1 MIIDQNL
8 KVLMDGLYDPNS
20 NLSLLR
26 MPAVRSPLMKIIWDK
41 VTEDWQVFSNH
52 PDDHWWHN
60 VMLIIIL
67 PSIKHS
73 PPNINESS
81 LN

>member
-26 MPAVRSPLMKIIWDK
+26 MPVVRSPLMKMIWDK

-60 VMLIIIL
+60 VL
-67 PSIKHS
+67 
-73 PPNINESS
+73 SS
-81 LN
+81 YFDLSCQVFNDVAA